1 MYYFYWLPIG
11 TDARVRGVPW
21 TTLSIMLANLFV
33 FALLHAVPGAEALAY
48 RYAFK
53 AGDPTIQTAIA
64 SLFIHADPLHLI
76 GNMAFLWV
84 FGPPIESRIGPARYL
99 IAYLACGWLSN
110 LAQAA
115 YIVAWLPE
123 MNSIPIVGAS
133 GCISGLM
140 GIFLV
145 RLYFARLKFASL
157 TMLFFQGTVKA
168 SRFTLPS
175 IVGIGLWFALTTA
188 YHLAEASPETA
199 YVCHLAGFGFGA
211 LFAWSM
217 GLAPEGSLEHR
228 LARGAQYAARG
239 EWFAALGEYE
249 VYLGRAPRDPAVV
262 AQMARIQRVTHQET
276 EAAARFQEAIRLW
289 LARGDMREACDAYE
303 EMKRLLG
310 PVPLPAS
317 DLLRVAR
324 ACEELGRPSD
334 ASRAYEAYGKHFPD
348 REAAAVA
355 LLKSAEIESKSLNNP
370 GRARYIYEEMLRRPL
385 KPDIERIVRERMER
399 TEAALARQHGAA

>member
-11 TDARVRGVPW
+11 TDAKVRGIPW
-21 TTLSIMLANLFV
+21 ATLGIMVANLLV
-33 FALLHAVPGAEALAY
+33 FAMLHALPGAEALAY

-53 AGDPTIQTAIA
+53 AGDPSIQTAIA
-64 SLFIHADPLHLI
+64 SLFIHADALHLL
-76 GNMAFLWV
+76 GNMVFLWV

-99 IAYLACGWLSN
+99 IAYLACGWLAN

-115 YIVAWLPE
+115 WIVGRLPE
-123 MNSIPIVGAS
+123 MASIPIVGAS

-145 RLYFARLKFASL
+145 RLFFARLQFASL

-188 YHLAEASPETA
+188 YHLAEAAPETA
-199 YVCHLAGFGFGA
+199 YICHMAGAAFGVV
-211 LFAWSM
+211 FAWSM

-228 LARGAQYAARG
+228 LARGARYAGRG

-249 VYLGRAPRDPAVV
+249 AYLSRSPNDPAVV
-262 AQMARIQRVTHQET
+262 AQVARIQRVTHQEAQ
-276 EAAARFQEAIRLW
+276 AATRFQEAIRLW
-289 LARGDMREACDAYE
+289 LARGELREACDAYE

-310 PVPLPAS
+310 PVPLPAP

-324 ACEELGRPSD
+324 GCEELGRPSD

-355 LLKSAEIESKSLNNP
+355 LLKSAEIEAKTLNNP
-370 GRARYIYEEMLRRPL
+370 GRARYIYEELLRRPL
-385 KPDIERIVRERMER
+385 QPDLERIVRERMVI

>member
-11 TDARVRGVPW
+11 TDARVRGIPW
-21 TTLSIMLANLFV
+21 ATLGIVLANLLV
-33 FALLHAVPGAEALAY
+33 FAVLHAFSSAEALAY
-48 RYAFK
+48 RFAFK
-53 AGDPTIQTAIA
+53 AGAPSIHTAIA
-64 SLFIHADPLHLI
+64 SLFIHADPLHLL
-76 GNMAFLWV
+76 GNMIFLGV
-84 FGPPIESRIGPARYL
+84 FGPPLESRIGPARYL
-99 IAYLACGWLSN
+99 IAYLACGWLAN

-115 YIVAWLPE
+115 WIVAFSPDLL
-123 MNSIPIVGAS
+123 SIPIVGAS

-145 RLYFARLKFASL
+145 RLYFARLQFASL

-168 SRFTLPS
+168 SRFTLPAV
-175 IVGIGLWFALTTA
+175 VGIGLWFALQTA

-199 YVCHLAGFGFGA
+199 YVCHLAGVSFGA

-217 GLAPEGSLEHR
+217 GLAPEGALEHR
-228 LARGAQYAARG
+228 IARGARYAARG

-249 VYLGRAPRDPAVV
+249 GYLNRSPNDPVVV
-262 AQMARIQRVTHQET
+262 AQVARIQRVTHQEGQ
-276 EAAARFQEAIRLW
+276 AAARFQEAIRLW
-289 LARGDMREACDAYE
+289 LGRDEMREACDAYE

-310 PVPLPAS
+310 PIPLPAS

-324 ACEELGRPSD
+324 GCEELGRPSD

-355 LLKSAEIESKSLNNP
+355 LLKSAEIEAHSLNNP

-385 KPDIERIVRERMER
+385 KPDVERMVRERMER